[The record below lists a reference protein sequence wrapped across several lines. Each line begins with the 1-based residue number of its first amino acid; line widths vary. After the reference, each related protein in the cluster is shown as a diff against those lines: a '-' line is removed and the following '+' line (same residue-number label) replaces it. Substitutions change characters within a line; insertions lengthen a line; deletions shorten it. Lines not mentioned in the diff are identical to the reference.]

1 VGVGKVVAGARV
13 PAMGGV
19 REGGRGGKRGIEE
32 EAGKRRERRQS
43 RKRGNEG
50 GKLCSVAFVGPE
62 RVWREP
68 VQDPV
73 LDFNGPAFR

>member
-1 VGVGKVVAGARV
+1 MVGAPEGD
-13 PAMGGV
+13 GV
-19 REGGRGGKRGIEE
+19 REREVERGIE
-32 EAGKRRERRQS
+32 EAGKRRERKQS

-50 GKLCSVAFVGPE
+50 GKLCSVAFVGRE
-62 RVWREP
+62 WVWREP